1 MHHWLS
7 NYVTHIANNIFHV
20 NNFQHWF
27 YFSSHFLEWPCT
39 VCTSTYHTLHMPNVM
54 HAVPTHLTDC
64 AWVCVSV
71 CVCRGCR
78 SPSNCGT
85 KKKKTI
91 KWQSIIHGEHRW
103 VNKAHVLCH
112 MRKLV
117 KHLVKTNMECIY
129 VVEENE
135 VWSRFCCHPSRAN
148 RVQLYRPLPVFST
161 LLCWWLFIC
170 SLYSS
175 TASFTCVYSY
185 FFFFIID
192 DTFDFVLSSYI
203 MNGNVNEYDRAVI
216 CEWCSF

>member
-1 MHHWLS
+1 MSTIFNTDFIFLLIFLSDRVPCAQAHIIHYICLMSCMLCRRTWLTVPECVYP
-7 NYVTHIANNIFHV
+7 YVCAV
-20 NNFQHWF
+20 A
-27 YFSSHFLEWPCT
+27 
-39 VCTSTYHTLHMPNVM
+39 VGLHQIVE
-54 HAVPTHLTDC
+54 
-64 AWVCVSV
+64 
-71 CVCRGCR
+71 R
-78 SPSNCGT
+78 